1 MNIGYRS
8 FQKSG
13 VGLVLDA
20 GGSVDLET
28 LVIRSDEPGFQAE
41 IRASNRP
48 DAGFVT
54 VSAAQTVGAQTAFP
68 LEGEDEYR
76 YYLLWITDPNG
87 RAHVNEVRAS

>member
-1 MNIGYRS
+1 
-8 FQKSG
+8 

-20 GGSVDLET
+20 GRRVDLKR
-28 LVIRSDEPGFQAE
+28 VAVRSDEPGFQAE
-41 IRASNRP
+41 IRASNLP
-48 DAGFVT
+48 DAGFVR
-54 VSAAQTVGAQTAFP
+54 VSGVQTVGAQTAFP